1 MTSKFDR
8 FLSWTATVILI
19 AGSAVNGL
27 GHYPAGPLMLSLG
40 GVLWFGVAM
49 MRRDWPLM
57 ITNFIMSF
65 IAVAMVIYNLAGR

>member
-1 MTSKFDR
+1 MNKRYDVV
-8 FLSWTATVILI
+8 LSWTATAILI

-65 IAVAMVIYNLAGR
+65 IAVAMVIYNLAGQ